1 MRMPPSATDDLPIS
15 PHVSAMEHPMRS
27 HCRLPILAL
36 ILGSALAASAWA
48 ATTVVPPLAAGPWV
62 LEHDASPAFTPDGD
76 TVVFA
81 RGNGATRRLFAAH
94 RHDGVWSPPQRV
106 AFSDRWMDLE
116 PAMAP
121 DGRYL
126 VFVSNRPAN
135 GAGKALD
142 GNWGGQAWPGRGGN
156 LWRVD
161 RVGDGWGTPVR
172 LPDSVNRSST
182 TFSPAV
188 ASDGSI
194 YFMRVNSADG
204 SFRLYVSRRENGHY
218 QPAVALALGTGDG
231 RSDFDPAVAP
241 DQSFLVFSSDRPPA
255 PANGND
261 LFIAFAVPGG
271 WSAPVDLGLAGSEA
285 RLGANRTMLYYTA
298 PDHRIHRVSLA
309 PWLRQRPAR

>member
-1 MRMPPSATDDLPIS
+1 
-15 PHVSAMEHPMRS
+15 MRS
-27 HCRLPILAL
+27 HYRLPIFAL

-48 ATTVVPPLAAGPWV
+48 ATIVAPPLAAGPWTLV
-62 LEHDASPAFTPDGD
+62 HDASPAFTPDGD

-81 RGNGATRRLFAAH
+81 RGSGATRRLFAAH
-94 RHDGVWSPPQRV
+94 RRDGVWSVAQRV

-126 VFVSNRPAN
+126 VFISNRPAN
-135 GAGKALD
+135 GTGKALD

-161 RVGDGWGTPVR
+161 RLGNGWGTPVR
-172 LPDSVNRSST
+172 LPDSVNSSST

-188 ASDGSI
+188 ASDGSV
-194 YFMRVNSADG
+194 YFMRANPADG
-204 SFRLYVSRRENGHY
+204 SFRLYRSRYLHGRY

-271 WSAPVDLGLAGSEA
+271 WSAPVDLGMAGNEA
-285 RLGANRTMLYYTA
+285 RLGADRTMLYYTA

-309 PWLRQRPAR
+309 PWLRHRPAR